1 MPGPVRPPLPRR
13 ITVIDRLTLGLVGP
27 RTSSSPPSKLVGSL
41 SGLVVVLGFTIFHNV
56 FILDIWFNIGPML
69 FAGTLCGFCIVW
81 SYRTGVADH
90 STTAWFRYGGVYAAE
105 MVALGAVS
113 LAVLRPQFTMA
124 ELMVADDAFERL
136 LPPSV
141 PLMIGA
147 IAAGTVAVWLYC
159 GRRGAALI
167 PILVTQ
173 VLLVFLLGHQFA
185 FLGLVESS
193 STLMMVFGGFALITV
208 GLAAAFCLFA
218 MWSTIALEHL
228 RIRANAN

>member
-1 MPGPVRPPLPRR
+1 VTR
-13 ITVIDRLTLGLVGP
+13 
-27 RTSSSPPSKLVGSL
+27 RTSTDKPALTWPAPSKLVGSL
-41 SGLVVVLGFTIFHNV
+41 SGLLVVLGFTVFHNV
-56 FILDIWFNIGPML
+56 FILDIWFNVGPML
-69 FAGTLCGFCIVW
+69 FAGVLCGFCIVW
-81 SYRTGVADH
+81 SYRTGIADH
-90 STTAWFRYGGVYAAE
+90 STTAWFRYSGIYAAE

-113 LAVLRPQFTMA
+113 LIVLRPEFTMA

-136 LPPSV
+136 LPPSM

-159 GRRGAALI
+159 ERRGAALV

-193 STLMMVFGGFALITV
+193 SALMTVFGGFALITL
-208 GLAAAFCLFA
+208 GLAVAFCLFA
-218 MWSTIALEHL
+218 MWSTIVLERFH
-228 RIRANAN
+228 IRASAN

>member
-1 MPGPVRPPLPRR
+1 MTR
-13 ITVIDRLTLGLVGP
+13 
-27 RTSSSPPSKLVGSL
+27 RTSTEKSALTWPAPSKLVGSL
-41 SGLVVVLGFTIFHNV
+41 SGLVVVLGFTVLHNV

-69 FAGTLCGFCIVW
+69 LAGALCGFCIVW
-81 SYRTGVADH
+81 SYRKGVADH
-90 STTAWFRYGGVYAAE
+90 STIAWFRYSGVYAAQ
-105 MVALGAVS
+105 MVVLGAVS
-113 LAVLRPQFTMA
+113 LIVLRPEFTMA

-147 IAAGTVAVWLYC
+147 MAAGTVAVWLYC
-159 GRRGAALI
+159 GWRGAALV

-193 STLMMVFGGFALITV
+193 STLMTVFGGFALITV
-208 GLAAAFCLFA
+208 GLGAAFCAVA
-218 MWSTIALEHL
+218 MWSTIGLG
-228 RIRANAN
+228 RFRSRASAS